1 MSDPPEIRV
10 TIAAPPS
17 EVWDALR
24 DKDRIRHWHG
34 WEFDG
39 GPDGGLEQEIELIY
53 FTDVETDERG
63 ILLNGGD
70 RIDIEAVDGGTQ
82 VTLTRA
88 APSDDPEWS
97 GYYDEITEGWI
108 TFIQQLRFAV
118 EHHPHDPR
126 RTVFLAGP
134 VSVSPVQA
142 LGAEGIAPDEAYELT
157 FPGSSGSGRVLFRS
171 AHQLGLTVD
180 EWDDGLLVLSHDP
193 SKGVGMALLS
203 LYGVDESRHAQLD
216 ALWNEWWKGISQ

>member
-1 MSDPPEIRV
+1 MSDTPEIRV

-24 DKDRIRHWHG
+24 DRERIRHWHG
-34 WEFDG
+34 WEFEG

-63 ILLNGGD
+63 ILLNGDD
-70 RIDIEAVDGGTQ
+70 RVDIEAVDGGTQ

-88 APSDDPEWS
+88 APSDDPEWA

-108 TFIQQLRFAV
+108 TFLQQLRFAV
-118 EHHPHDPR
+118 ERHPRDAR

-134 VSVSPVQA
+134 VSASPAAV
-142 LGAEGIAPDEAYELT
+142 LGAGDLVPEEEYELDL
-157 FPGSSGSGRVLFRS
+157 PDGARRGRVHFRS
-171 AHQLGLTVD
+171 EHQLGLVVD
-180 EWDDGLLVLSHDP
+180 DWGDGLLVLSHDP
-193 SKGVGMALLS
+193 AKSVGMALLS
-203 LYGVDESRHAQLD
+203 LYDVDDTRRSQLEAQ
-216 ALWNEWWKGISQ
+216 WTEWWTTIAV